1 MDFPKMFL
9 VKRKLEAP
17 KINDVRGAILSQL
30 KKLDLP
36 SKIRPGMRIAV
47 TAGSRGIANYVLML
61 STVVAE
67 LKGIGAKPFLVP
79 SMGSHGSATAEGQ
92 LEVLQSLGVTEES
105 VGCPIIS
112 QMDVVQIGQ
121 TEQGIPVFLDKVA
134 MSADGIVV
142 VNRIKAHTEY
152 EGDIESGLMKMMTI
166 GLGKYK
172 GCSTA
177 HANAVKFGYR
187 TVIPSIAR
195 EVLKRASIL
204 FGLASV
210 ENVYDEIAYIVALEP
225 EQFEETERELLKEAK
240 QLMPRLPVEQLDV
253 IILSKMGKE
262 ISGSGMDTNVIGRRM
277 VLSEPEPTSPRIT
290 RIVVLDITDAT
301 KGSAV
306 GIGLA
311 DFTTRRLV
319 NKLDYTA
326 IYINCLAAMT
336 PEKARIP
343 VIGETDEQAI
353 EWAFQTTG
361 LLEYSNARVM
371 SIKDTLHLDQF
382 YVSKSLIPE
391 IQEQPGLEIVKE
403 PREMRFDSC
412 GTLQLEL
419 D

>member
-17 KINDVRGAILSQL
+17 KINDIRGAILSQL

-36 SKIRPGMRIAV
+36 SKIRP
-47 TAGSRGIANYVLML
+47 GIANYVLML

-177 HANAVKFGYR
+177 HANAVKFGW
-187 TVIPSIAR
+187 
-195 EVLKRASIL
+195 
-204 FGLASV
+204 
-210 ENVYDEIAYIVALEP
+210 
-225 EQFEETERELLKEAK
+225 
-240 QLMPRLPVEQLDV
+240 LPH
-253 IILSKMGKE
+253 
-262 ISGSGMDTNVIGRRM
+262 
-277 VLSEPEPTSPRIT
+277 
-290 RIVVLDITDAT
+290 
-301 KGSAV
+301 
-306 GIGLA
+306 
-311 DFTTRRLV
+311 
-319 NKLDYTA
+319 
-326 IYINCLAAMT
+326 C
-336 PEKARIP
+336 
-343 VIGETDEQAI
+343 
-353 EWAFQTTG
+353 
-361 LLEYSNARVM
+361 YSFN
-371 SIKDTLHLDQF
+371 S
-382 YVSKSLIPE
+382 
-391 IQEQPGLEIVKE
+391 
-403 PREMRFDSC
+403 
-412 GTLQLEL
+412 
-419 D
+419 